1 MFNISK
7 VIFNVKSI
15 NQAQGK
21 VINFYKDNYL
31 RTFFSI
37 YINKIA
43 RGRHFPDYILY
54 KQNHSFPGSLV
65 KTHQ

>member
-1 MFNISK
+1 MYINVFLCHIIHKYIIINRFILYMFNISK

-31 RTFFSI
+31 RTFFAI
-37 YINKIA
+37 YIIK
-43 RGRHFPDYILY
+43 
-54 KQNHSFPGSLV
+54 
-65 KTHQ
+65 

>member
-1 MFNISK
+1 MYKRIFMSYIIHKYIIINRFILYMFNISK

-37 YINKIA
+37 YITK
-43 RGRHFPDYILY
+43 
-54 KQNHSFPGSLV
+54 
-65 KTHQ
+65 